1 MRTLLMIAFLIV
13 LLAFGSC
20 CLFFPRS
27 VQAYESKGV
36 SMGITGKCSALS
48 NTYLIS
54 VRVTGLIAYAM
65 GLVLAVALYRF
76 AGRGALSG
84 RKILWLE
91 EKGRRLGRPRSVP
104 SG

>member
-36 SMGITGKCSALS
+36 SMGITGKSSALKAYIES
-48 NTYLIS
+48 NTYLLS

-65 GLVLAVALYRF
+65 GLVLAVALYRGG
-76 AGRGALSG
+76 GR
-84 RKILWLE
+84 
-91 EKGRRLGRPRSVP
+91 
-104 SG
+104 